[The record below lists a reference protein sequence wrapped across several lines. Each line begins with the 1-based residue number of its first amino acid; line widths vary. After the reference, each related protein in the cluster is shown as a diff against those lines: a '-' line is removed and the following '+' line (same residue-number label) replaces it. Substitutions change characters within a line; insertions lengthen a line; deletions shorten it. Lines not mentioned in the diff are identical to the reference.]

1 MKLIIDIP
9 EDSYERV
16 MNPDKFYRDID
27 GEKIRWAVYKGTPIP
42 DNATNGDVIKAL
54 FPKDPFSEEQ
64 TVYLG
69 LEPIKHMAYTPNSE
83 PQNIHFQTMFIN
95 EDWWNAPYQKGGKE

>member
-42 DNATNGDVIKAL
+42 DNATVCVEPTFDWLQNRVALAKAEINNAIESTFCTKDEAIGLGVALNVIDKY
-54 FPKDPFSEEQ
+54 F
-64 TVYLG
+64 T
-69 LEPIKHMAYTPNSE
+69 I
-83 PQNIHFQTMFIN
+83 
-95 EDWWNAPYQKGGKE
+95 